1 MNSIRPCPRCG
12 RQIVSSVAFCP
23 ACGEKMVA
31 SANGHGVK
39 LLLGAVAVFVA
50 LLWIIAISTQTQRSP
65 AQLPTSQAQSLAS
78 TSLPPT
84 ASVAQ
89 TLELTS
95 AQHLSEAKRALAD
108 GYKPN
113 KDPKKTTWGEVA
125 AARWHLR
132 SIAQSAP
139 EYREAQGL
147 LKEVA
152 RRERLELATKSA
164 VETPPASAST
174 DEGVIDAGEPSSA
187 ATNVTPP
194 SSAKQPAQS
203 RTVDNPSQASVTGGS
218 SSDDYYTNAYG
229 ARVRRPSFSN
239 SGPPAGA
246 TAQCRDGSY
255 SFSQSRRG
263 TCSHHGGVSRWL

>member
-1 MNSIRPCPRCG
+1 M
-12 RQIVSSVAFCP
+12 
-23 ACGEKMVA
+23 
-31 SANGHGVK
+31 SAKGHGVK
-39 LLLGAVAVFVA
+39 LLLGVVAVFVG
-50 LLWIIAISTQTQRSP
+50 LLWIVAISTQRGTAPLTTQ
-65 AQLPTSQAQSLAS
+65 QAQSLSS
-78 TSLPPT
+78 TSLPP
-84 ASVAQ
+84 AAPVAQ

-113 KDPKKTTWGEVA
+113 KDPKKTAWGEVA

-132 SIAQSAP
+132 FIGQNAP

-147 LKEVA
+147 LKEVG
-152 RRERLELATKSA
+152 RRERQELAAKSA
-164 VETPPASAST
+164 AETPPAPVSS
-174 DEGVIDAGEPSSA
+174 DEGAIDAGEHSSV
-187 ATNVTPP
+187 ATNATSP
-194 SSAKQPAQS
+194 SSAKQPTQS
-203 RTVDNPSQASVTGGS
+203 RTVDNPSQASVPSTS

-246 TAQCRDGSY
+246 TAQCADGSY

-263 TCSHHGGVSRWL
+263 TCSHHGGVARWL